1 MTNSIKKQLLSLLKS
16 LGYGALSL
24 IHGKIKGVVDYKKH
38 PAIKVLTINFDNDI
52 NYRIFKI
59 KKCRIYT
66 DTVTDTAFISED
78 KIVEGPSFQHRNP
91 KNAGIT
97 ENIVFQKGTPKLK
110 KKLNGSVL
118 SLLTGGAGNNNYWHW
133 LFDVLPRIKIF
144 ESSENLELIDFFLF
158 PDITQ
163 KYQIESLDFL
173 KIPNKKRL
181 SSKVYRHIQADTVI
195 AVDHPYVLA
204 NDPSNEI
211 QNLPNWIL
219 EYLRKSFLNKK
230 NKKSFPKKIYI
241 DRRDSK
247 SNHRHLRKIINEKE
261 VKEFLIK
268 KGFTVIALSDYSFED
283 QINLFNNASHIVGLH
298 GAGFANLTFCQA
310 NTQVLELKPK
320 YAGLVIANLAKKI
333 KLNYR
338 EISPEPTKY
347 SNNNQQGLISIPI
360 NLLEKK
366 IS

>member
-158 PDITQ
+158 RDITQ

-173 KIPNKKRL
+173 KIPYKKRL

-219 EYLRKSFLNKK
+219 EYLRKSF
-230 NKKSFPKKIYI
+230 
-241 DRRDSK
+241 
-247 SNHRHLRKIINEKE
+247 
-261 VKEFLIK
+261 
-268 KGFTVIALSDYSFED
+268 
-283 QINLFNNASHIVGLH
+283 
-298 GAGFANLTFCQA
+298 
-310 NTQVLELKPK
+310 
-320 YAGLVIANLAKKI
+320 
-333 KLNYR
+333 
-338 EISPEPTKY
+338 
-347 SNNNQQGLISIPI
+347 
-360 NLLEKK
+360 
-366 IS
+366 